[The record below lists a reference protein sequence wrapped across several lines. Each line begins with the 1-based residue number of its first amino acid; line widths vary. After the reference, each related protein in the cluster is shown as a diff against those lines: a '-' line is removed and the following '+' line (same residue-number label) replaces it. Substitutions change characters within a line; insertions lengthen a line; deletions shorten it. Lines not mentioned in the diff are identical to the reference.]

1 MTIALFLLL
10 AVLIGFIVWANA
22 RSRSSGPSAPILPPA
37 APAPPFEPSCLA
49 KGIVKAWIDDPASW
63 KITSK
68 VVKVPS
74 VSSAGG
80 WFTSDY
86 KQIVLTNAKLG
97 IRIQGSEVSSLYT
110 GVSVFVN
117 ESCMVPE
124 NYSYDSDSVHIGRVI
139 ATHPYPRLKKV
150 IDKAKKDESTRA
162 ARIKAIET
170 LGCPS

>member
-1 MTIALFLLL
+1 MTITLFLLL
-10 AVLIGFIVWANA
+10 AVFVGFIVWANT
-22 RSRSSGPSAPILPPA
+22 RSRSSDPSAPISPPA

-80 WFTSDY
+80 WYASSYQQT
-86 KQIVLTNAKLG
+86 VLINTKLG
-97 IRIQGSEVSSLYT
+97 IRIQGSETSTWYT
-110 GVSVFVN
+110 GASAFIN
-117 ESCMVPE
+117 DSCVVHE
-124 NYSYDSDSVHIGRVI
+124 TYSKDSDSAYLCRTIT
-139 ATHPYPRLKKV
+139 AHPYPRLKKV
-150 IDKAKKDESTRA
+150 IDKVKKDEATRA